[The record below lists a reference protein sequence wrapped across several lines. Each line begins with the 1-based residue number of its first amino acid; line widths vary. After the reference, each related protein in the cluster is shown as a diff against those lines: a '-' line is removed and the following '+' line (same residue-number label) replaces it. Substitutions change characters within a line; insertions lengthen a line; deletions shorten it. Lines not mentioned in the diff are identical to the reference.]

1 MHALLAFW
9 AKRVKIWAVLGG
21 KHLKILILFTALFIT
36 NINAQDILPLKE
48 RAAFVNKLQKERLN
62 KLLPQLMEKT
72 DIDMWVLI
80 AREYNED
87 PIIKT
92 MLPPTW
98 LNARR
103 TTILVFSLDKK
114 TKNFESV
121 AIARYAFG
129 DNIPSIWDK
138 DKQPNQWE
146 ALKDYIVSKNPEK
159 IGLNIS
165 SYESLADGLSKYH
178 YDQLYNVL
186 SPKFRKKITSAEDLA
201 IAWIETRTDLEMT
214 VFSQL
219 VEISSSIIREAFS
232 TKVITPGITSTDDVV
247 WWMREKVLSLGL
259 DTWFHPTVD
268 VQRKDNSDLY
278 AFDNKSKFDIILPGD
293 LLHCDFG
300 ISYLTLNT
308 DTQELAY
315 VLKPGETDAP
325 DFLIKAFKE
334 GTRVQDI
341 FTNNFKQGLTGNE
354 ILRRSLEQGK
364 AEGLRPSIYTHP
376 LGTYGH
382 SAGTTIGM
390 WDSQGGVPFTGD
402 HPLQYNTAYA
412 IELNT
417 TVYVEEWEKDIR
429 IMLEVPGFFG
439 ENGFRYINGRLKEF
453 LLVGSKQTGLED

>member
-1 MHALLAFW
+1 M
-9 AKRVKIWAVLGG
+9 R
-21 KHLKILILFTALFIT
+21 KILILFTALFIT

-48 RAAFVNKLQKERLN
+48 RAAFINKLQKERLN

-201 IAWIETRTDLEMT
+201 IAWIETRTDLEMK

-219 VEISSSIIREAFS
+219 VAISSSIIREAFS

-315 VLKPGETDAP
+315 VLKPGETNAP

-334 GTRVQDI
+334 GTRIQDI

-354 ILRRSLEQGK
+354 ILKRSLEQGK
-364 AEGLRPSIYTHP
+364 SEGLRPSIYTHP

-402 HPLQYNTAYA
+402 YPLQYNTAYA

-417 TVYVEEWEKDIR
+417 TVYIEEWEKDIR

>member
-1 MHALLAFW
+1 M
-9 AKRVKIWAVLGG
+9 R
-21 KHLKILILFTALFIT
+21 KILIIISILFIT
-36 NINAQDILPLKE
+36 NLNSQDILPLKE
-48 RAAFVNKLQKERLN
+48 RAEFINKLQKDRFN
-62 KLLPQLMEKT
+62 NLLPKLMEKT
-72 DIDMWVLI
+72 GIDMWVLI

-103 TTILVFSLDKK
+103 TTIIVFSLDSK
-114 TKNFESV
+114 TKEFESV

-129 DNIPSIWDK
+129 DNIPSIWNK
-138 DKQPNQWE
+138 DEQPNQWE
-146 ALKDYIVSKNPEK
+146 ALKEYIVSKNPEK
-159 IGLNIS
+159 IGINTS

-178 YDQLYNVL
+178 FDQLYNVL
-186 SPKFRKKITSAEDLA
+186 PQKLKKRVVSAEDLA
-201 IAWIETRTDLEMT
+201 IAWIETRTELEMT

-219 VEISSSIIREAFS
+219 VEISSAIIREAFS

-247 WWMREKVLSLGL
+247 WWMREKVLELGL

-278 AFDNKSKFDIILPGD
+278 AFDNKSKFDIIQPGD

-315 VLKPGETDAP
+315 VLKPGEIAPP
-325 DFLIKAFKE
+325 DFLVEAMNE
-334 GTRVQDI
+334 GNRVQDI
-341 FTNNFKQGLTGNE
+341 FTSNFKLGATGNE
-354 ILRRSLEQGK
+354 ILKKSLEQGR

-382 SAGTTIGM
+382 SAGTLGM

-402 HPLQYNTAYA
+402 YPLQYNTAYA

-417 TVYVEEWEKDIR
+417 TVYIQEWEKDIR

-439 ENGFRYINGRLKEF
+439 EDGFRYIKGRQTEL
-453 LLVGSKQTGLED
+453 LLVGPKQAGLND

>member
-1 MHALLAFW
+1 M
-9 AKRVKIWAVLGG
+9 R
-21 KHLKILILFTALFIT
+21 KILILFIALFVT
-36 NINAQDILPLKE
+36 NIYAQDILPLKE
-48 RAAFVNKLQKERLN
+48 RAEFINKLQKERLN
-62 KLLPQLMEKT
+62 ELLPQLMEKT
-72 DIDMWVLI
+72 GIDMWVLI

-103 TTILVFSLDKK
+103 TTILVFSLDSK
-114 TKNFESV
+114 TKKFESV

-138 DKQPNQWE
+138 EKQPNQWK
-146 ALKDYIVSKNPEK
+146 ALNDYIVSKNPEK
-159 IGLNIS
+159 IGLNFS

-219 VEISSSIIREAFS
+219 VEISSAIIREAFS
-232 TKVITPGITSTDDVV
+232 TKVITPGVTSTDDVV

-315 VLKPGETDAP
+315 VLKPGETNAP
-325 DFLIKAFKE
+325 DFLINAFKE

-354 ILRRSLEQGK
+354 ILKKSLEQGK

-382 SAGTTIGM
+382 SAGTTLGM
-390 WDSQGGVPFTGD
+390 WDSQGGVAFTGD
-402 HPLQYNTAYA
+402 YPLQFNTAYA

-417 TVYVEEWEKDIR
+417 TVYIEEWEKDIR

-439 ENGFRYINGRLKEF
+439 EDGFRYINGRLTEF
-453 LLVGSKQTGLED
+453 LLVGKKQTGLDD

>member
-1 MHALLAFW
+1 M
-9 AKRVKIWAVLGG
+9 R
-21 KHLKILILFTALFIT
+21 KILILFTALFIT

-48 RAAFVNKLQKERLN
+48 RAAFINKLQKERLN
-62 KLLPQLMEKT
+62 KLLPQLMKKT

-315 VLKPGETDAP
+315 VLKPGETNAP

-334 GTRVQDI
+334 GTRIQDI

-354 ILRRSLEQGK
+354 ILKRSLEQGK
-364 AEGLRPSIYTHP
+364 SEGLRPSIYTHP

-402 HPLQYNTAYA
+402 YPLQYNTAYA

-453 LLVGSKQTGLED
+453 LLVGLKQIGLED

>member
-1 MHALLAFW
+1 M
-9 AKRVKIWAVLGG
+9 R
-21 KHLKILILFTALFIT
+21 KILIIISILFIV
-36 NINAQDILPLKE
+36 NLNSQDILPLKE
-48 RAAFVNKLQKERLN
+48 RAEFINKLQQDRFN
-62 KLLPQLMEKT
+62 NLLPKLMEKT
-72 DIDMWVLI
+72 GIDMWVLI

-103 TTILVFSLDKK
+103 TTIIVFSLDSK
-114 TKNFESV
+114 TKEFESV

-129 DNIPSIWDK
+129 DNIPSIWNKED
-138 DKQPNQWE
+138 QPNQWE

-159 IGLNIS
+159 VGINTS

-178 YDQLYNVL
+178 FDQLYNVL
-186 SPKFRKKITSAEDLA
+186 PQKFQSRVVSAEDLA
-201 IAWIETRTDLEMT
+201 IAWIETRTELEMT

-219 VEISSSIIREAFS
+219 VEISSAIIREAFS

-247 WWMREKVLSLGL
+247 WWMREKVIELGL

-278 AFDNKSKFDIILPGD
+278 AFDNKSKFDIIQPGD

-315 VLKPGETDAP
+315 VLKPGETAPP
-325 DFLIKAFKE
+325 DFLLEAMNQ
-334 GTRVQDI
+334 GNRVQDI
-341 FTNNFKQGLTGNE
+341 FTSNFKFGATGNE
-354 ILRRSLEQGK
+354 ILKKSLEQGK

-382 SAGTTIGM
+382 SAGTTLGM
-390 WDSQGGVPFTGD
+390 WDSQGGVPFSGD

-417 TVYVEEWEKDIR
+417 TVYIQEWEKDIR

-439 ENGFRYINGRLKEF
+439 EDGFRYIKGRQTKL
-453 LLVGSKQTGLED
+453 LLVGPKQAGLYD

>member
-1 MHALLAFW
+1 M
-9 AKRVKIWAVLGG
+9 R
-21 KHLKILILFTALFIT
+21 KILILFTALFIT

-114 TKNFESV
+114 TKKFESV

-232 TKVITPGITSTDDVV
+232 TKVITPGVTSTDDVV

-315 VLKPGETDAP
+315 VLKPGETNAP
-325 DFLIKAFKE
+325 DFLIEAFKE
-334 GTRVQDI
+334 GTRIQDI

-354 ILRRSLEQGK
+354 ILKRSLEQGK
-364 AEGLRPSIYTHP
+364 SEGLRPSIYTHP

-402 HPLQYNTAYA
+402 YPLQYNTAYA

-417 TVYVEEWEKDIR
+417 TVYIEEWEKDIR

-453 LLVGSKQTGLED
+453 LLVGPKQIGLED

>member
-1 MHALLAFW
+1 M
-9 AKRVKIWAVLGG
+9 R
-21 KHLKILILFTALFIT
+21 KILILLSVLFVS
-36 NINAQDILPLKE
+36 NFYAQDILPLKE
-48 RAAFVNKLQKERLN
+48 RAKFVNKLQKERFN
-62 KLLPQLMEKT
+62 KLLPELMEKT
-72 DIDMWVLI
+72 GIDMWVLI

-103 TTILVFSLDKK
+103 TTIIVFSLDSE

-129 DNIPSIWDK
+129 DNIPSIWNK
-138 DKQPNQWE
+138 EKQPNQWE

-159 IGLNIS
+159 IGINTS
-165 SYESLADGLSKYH
+165 SYESLADGLSKSH

-186 SPKFRKKITSAEDLA
+186 SPKFRKKIVSAEDLA

-214 VFSQL
+214 AYSQL
-219 VEISSSIIREAFS
+219 VEISSAIIREAFS
-232 TKVITPGITSTDDVV
+232 TKVITPGVTTTDDVV
-247 WWMREKVLSLGL
+247 WWMREKVIELGL

-268 VQRKDNSDLY
+268 VQRNDESDLY
-278 AFDNKSKFDIILPGD
+278 AFDNNSKFDTILPGD

-308 DTQELAY
+308 DTQELGY
-315 VLKPGETDAP
+315 VLKPEETSAP
-325 DFLIKAFKE
+325 DFLVNALKD
-334 GTRVQDI
+334 GNRVQDI
-341 FTNNFKQGLTGNE
+341 FTNNFKQGATGNQ
-354 ILRRSLEQGK
+354 ILKKSLEQGK

-382 SAGTTIGM
+382 SAGTTLGM
-390 WDSQGGVPFTGD
+390 WDSQGGVPFSGD
-402 HPLQYNTAYA
+402 YPLQYNTSYA

-417 TVYVEEWEKDIR
+417 TVYIPEWKKDIR

-439 ENGFRYINGRLKEF
+439 KNGFRYINGRQTEL
-453 LLVGSKQTGLED
+453 LLVGSKQDGLTD